1 MIKEILQDEAF
12 TGKNDKYSNAAISL
26 DAGLSNMG
34 GALKKL
40 DPKVYKKYDALRI
53 QMKKLIDDFESTS
66 NDI

>member
-1 MIKEILQDEAF
+1 MIKEILKEAF

-40 DPKVYKKYDALRI
+40 DPKVYKEYDVLRKK
-53 QMKKLIDDFESTS
+53 MKKLIDDFEASST
-66 NDI
+66 DI